1 MRDAET
7 LTVADVQKFLDKTP
21 WGTRSALARYTEG
34 GKSAATIMVDA
45 AKAHGINPLEML
57 VRVQME
63 QGLVYKTTAPA
74 TTISLA
80 FGCGCPHSSVC
91 NDSYRGFA
99 NQAECAAGTMR
110 RTMDKALTASG
121 TVSGWS
127 RGKAKATED
136 GLTIVPE
143 RRDGCTLHV
152 YAVGR
157 RGRRRE
163 EGRRRRQ
170 PARPGV
176 GSLRRV
182 RELRRVGR
190 RDRR

>member
-1 MRDAET
+1 
-7 LTVADVQKFLDKTP
+7 
-21 WGTRSALARYTEG
+21 
-34 GKSAATIMVDA
+34 MVDA

-74 TTISLA
+74 TTIPLA
-80 FGCGCPHSSVC
+80 FGCGCPHSAVC

-127 RGKAKATED
+127 RGKSKDHRGRHHHRSE
-136 GLTIVPE
+136 E

-152 YAVGR
+152 YA
-157 RGRRRE
+157 RGSE
-163 EGRRRRQ
+163 
-170 PARPGV
+170 RPGAAKKGV
-176 GSLRRV
+176 GGVSLHAQVWDCFAESASYGAWAVESRR
-182 RELRRVGR
+182 
-190 RDRR
+190 